1 MKLHVLMIIELGLPV
16 VFRAK
21 QPQLRRPRRK
31 GLFSQAKEEFDR
43 VFRERLGRLSR
54 VCKL

>member
-1 MKLHVLMIIELGLPV
+1 MTCGLP
-16 VFRAK
+16 RETSPAAK
-21 QPQLRRPRRK
+21 TEEK

-43 VFRERLGRLSR
+43 VFRELLGRLSR